1 MNIGIDA
8 SSRTCLPYYFY
19 FVWFSAWKNV
29 QTSMWNNVETIWH
42 DSQQKCLIL
51 SSNLFFP
58 VDFLCLFALN
68 WFIYWFADLYYTDLF
83 IHCTDFF
90 SLLQFLSSCPT
101 CFSLIPFLFS
111 LICRFRLYWFIYSLH
126 WFLFHCFSFW
136 VLVLLASLLFHFCF
150 HQLFSWPCVSFF
162 LPHQHLIGFVCF
174 SFSKTFFK
182 FRWIV
187 YSIFIMLRFL
197 RYYDFDEFH
206 KMCSNLWWCLFVIV
220 HQLITISSD

>member
-1 MNIGIDA
+1 
-8 SSRTCLPYYFY
+8 
-19 FVWFSAWKNV
+19 
-29 QTSMWNNVETIWH
+29 MWNNVETIWH

-150 HQLFSWPCVSFF
+150 HWFADLDYTDLFIHCTDFF
-162 LPHQHLIGFVCF
+162 FIASVFEFLSYLLL
-174 SFSKTFFK
+174 S
-182 FRWIV
+182 
-187 YSIFIMLRFL
+187 YSIFVFISCFL
-197 RYYDFDEFH
+197 DLVFH
-206 KMCSNLWWCLFVIV
+206 SFCSINTSLVLFAFPFPKHFSNFVELSI
-220 HQLITISSD
+220 QFS

>member
-111 LICRFRLYWFIYSLH
+111 SAVFLTLCFILFAPSTPH
-126 WFLFHCFSFW
+126 WFC
-136 VLVLLASLLFHFCF
+136 LLFLFQNIFQISLNCLFNF
-150 HQLFSWPCVSFF
+150 HNVKIFTLLRFWWISQDVQ
-162 LPHQHLIGFVCF
+162 QHLVMFVCN
-174 SFSKTFFK
+174 SPP
-182 FRWIV
+182 IN
-187 YSIFIMLRFL
+187 
-197 RYYDFDEFH
+197 H
-206 KMCSNLWWCLFVIV
+206 N
-220 HQLITISSD
+220 

>member
-29 QTSMWNNVETIWH
+29 QISMWNNVETTLTWFTLKVFNPVIE
-42 DSQQKCLIL
+42 LIFSCRL
-51 SSNLFFP
+51 SLFVCFE
-58 VDFLCLFALN
+58 L
-68 WFIYWFADLYYTDLF
+68 IYL
-83 IHCTDFF
+83 
-90 SLLQFLSSCPT
+90 
-101 CFSLIPFLFS
+101 
-111 LICRFRLYWFIYSLH
+111 LICRFILYWFIYSLH
-126 WFLFHCFSFW
+126 WFFFHCFSFW

-174 SFSKTFFK
+174 SFSKIFFK

-187 YSIFIMLRFL
+187 SSIFIILRFL

-206 KMCSNLWWCLFVIV
+206 KMCSNISWCLFVIV